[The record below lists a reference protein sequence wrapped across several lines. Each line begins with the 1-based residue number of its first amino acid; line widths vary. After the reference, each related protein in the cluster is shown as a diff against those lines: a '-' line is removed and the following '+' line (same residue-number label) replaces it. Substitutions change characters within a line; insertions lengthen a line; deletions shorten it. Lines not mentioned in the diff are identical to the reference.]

1 VLQIITAGS
10 AGWSTTEVVA
20 ERARTV
26 RGLALRI
33 IVEPVL
39 MIDDDIELCS
49 MLEDYLT
56 RHGFTVSMEH
66 NGELGLHRALT
77 GEFSIVLLDVMLPGL
92 DGFEVLRRLRTSSQV
107 SVLLLTARGEDIDR
121 IVGLEIGADDY
132 LPKPFN
138 PRELLARIR
147 AICGAAQPTGKGADG
162 GPGHQASFVG
172 GIELDSGARTAVCN
186 GVELDLTNVE
196 FELLGA
202 LMGAPGQILTR
213 EHLTELVLDRRFNP
227 FDRSLDM
234 HVSRLR
240 RKLDDAAKLG
250 DQIKTIRSV
259 GISVGRSLCQLR
271 DPPHPVAA
279 HAGPGELT
287 NAEHVHQ
294 DISLLLAHRIPDHH
308 LHHFHPGAPV

>member
-1 VLQIITAGS
+1 
-10 AGWSTTEVVA
+10 
-20 ERARTV
+20 
-26 RGLALRI
+26 
-33 IVEPVL
+33 VEPVL
-39 MIDDDIELCS
+39 LVDDDIELCS
-49 MLEDYLT
+49 MLEDYLA
-56 RHGFTVSMEH
+56 RHGFAVTTEH

-77 GEFSIVLLDVMLPGL
+77 GEFAIVLLDVMLPGL

-138 PRELLARIR
+138 PRELLARVR
-147 AICGAAQPTGKGADG
+147 AILRRTAATRSTR
-162 GPGHQASFVG
+162 GPANAAIKHLSVG
-172 GIELDSGARTAVCN
+172 GIELDTGARTATCN

-196 FELLGA
+196 FELLCA

-240 RKLDDAAKLG
+240 RKLDDAANLG

-259 GISVGRSLCQLR
+259 GYQLAV
-271 DPPHPVAA
+271 PVAHPSTPGGTSSYPPTRTA
-279 HAGPGELT
+279 HAGRE
-287 NAEHVHQ
+287 
-294 DISLLLAHRIPDHH
+294 D
-308 LHHFHPGAPV
+308 

>member
-1 VLQIITAGS
+1 M
-10 AGWSTTEVVA
+10 
-20 ERARTV
+20 
-26 RGLALRI
+26 
-33 IVEPVL
+33 EPVL
-39 MIDDDIELCS
+39 LVDDDIELCS
-49 MLEDYLT
+49 MLEDYLA
-56 RHGFTVSMEH
+56 RHGFAVTTEH
-66 NGELGLHRALT
+66 HGELGLHRALT
-77 GEFSIVLLDVMLPGL
+77 GEFAIVLLDVMLPGL

-121 IVGLEIGADDY
+121 IVGLEIGAVDY

-147 AICGAAQPTGKGADG
+147 AILRRTAASRAGRSGNNSGIK
-162 GPGHQASFVG
+162 HLSVG
-172 GIELDSGARTAVCN
+172 GIELDTGARTAICN
-186 GVELDLTNVE
+186 GVELELTNVE

-213 EHLTELVLDRRFNP
+213 EHLTEIVLDRRFNP

-259 GISVGRSLCQLR
+259 GYQLAVPVVH
-271 DPPHPVAA
+271 PPSPGS
-279 HAGPGELT
+279 AGSASSSSWSAQAGT
-287 NAEHVHQ
+287 GN
-294 DISLLLAHRIPDHH
+294 
-308 LHHFHPGAPV
+308 